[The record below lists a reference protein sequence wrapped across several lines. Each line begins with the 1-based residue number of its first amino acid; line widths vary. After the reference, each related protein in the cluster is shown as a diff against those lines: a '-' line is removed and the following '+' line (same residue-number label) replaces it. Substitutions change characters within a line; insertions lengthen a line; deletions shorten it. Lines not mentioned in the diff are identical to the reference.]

1 MRIVAQ
7 RELRNEYRR
16 LLEEV
21 EAGAEI
27 TITDRGRPIARL
39 VPIVER
45 RRFASAVAIERALA
59 GDPIDGER
67 FRRDTRP
74 LDADRIADE

>member
-1 MRIVAQ
+1 MRTVAQ
-7 RELRNEYRR
+7 RELRNDYRR
-16 LLEEV
+16 LLQEV

-45 RRFASAVAIERALA
+45 RRFAGAAALERALA
-59 GDPIDGER
+59 GDPIDSGRFLRDIRPPDTER
-67 FRRDTRP
+67 VA
-74 LDADRIADE
+74 DA

>member
-7 RELRNEYRR
+7 RELRNDYRR
-16 LLEEV
+16 VLQEV

-45 RRFASAVAIERALA
+45 RRFAGTAALARALA
-59 GDPIDGER
+59 GDAIDRER
-67 FRRDTRP
+67 FLRDTRP
-74 LDADRIADE
+74 PDAERVADA

>member
-1 MRIVAQ
+1 MRSVPQ
-7 RELRNEYRR
+7 RELRNDYRR
-16 LLEEV
+16 LLQEV

-45 RRFASAVAIERALA
+45 RRFAGAAALARALV
-59 GDPIDGER
+59 GDPIDSER
-67 FRRDTRP
+67 FLRDIRP
-74 LDADRIADE
+74 ENAERVDDA